1 MVSLSRLVFSL
12 APLPRSFEVVRS
24 AFWPKGSL
32 PSSLGLF
39 VLVGFVRGEFAG
51 DAVTGGGREY

>member
-1 MVSLSRLVFSL
+1 MEPPLLSICVTLSAVL
-12 APLPRSFEVVRS
+12 ANE
-24 AFWPKGSL
+24 SL

-39 VLVGFVRGEFAG
+39 VLVGFVRGDVAG